1 VLYCRKGACPQSLL
15 DGGKQENAHRAGTE
29 NVAAIVGLAAA
40 LEEACA
46 AREEHT
52 ARVRALRDAVQAQLA
67 CLPGARVNGAGAER
81 LPGIL
86 SLSFAGADGQ
96 SLLYEMDLRGVAVSS
111 GSACTAG
118 AIEPSHVLRAMGLPY
133 ALAHGSLR
141 ISLGRYNTAQEIEPL
156 VRAVRESLA
165 AARNFKC

>member
-1 VLYCRKGACPQSLL
+1 
-15 DGGKQENAHRAGTE
+15 
-29 NVAAIVGLAAA
+29 
-40 LEEACA
+40 
-46 AREEHT
+46 
-52 ARVRALRDAVQAQLA
+52 
-67 CLPGARVNGAGAER
+67 
-81 LPGIL
+81 
-86 SLSFAGADGQ
+86 
-96 SLLYEMDLRGVAVSS
+96 MDLRGVAVSS